1 VTPGDAFET
10 TLTVPG
16 VYDYYCL
23 PHEQAGMVGRI
34 VVGRPPF
41 DADALPAEAP
51 PIPDAALRNLPA
63 LDRILRER
71 VVRALFP

>member
-1 VTPGDAFET
+1 VNPGDAFEM

-41 DADALPAEAP
+41 PANALPVEAP
-51 PIPDAALRNLPA
+51 PIPEAALKNLPS

-71 VVRALFP
+71 VVVRVG